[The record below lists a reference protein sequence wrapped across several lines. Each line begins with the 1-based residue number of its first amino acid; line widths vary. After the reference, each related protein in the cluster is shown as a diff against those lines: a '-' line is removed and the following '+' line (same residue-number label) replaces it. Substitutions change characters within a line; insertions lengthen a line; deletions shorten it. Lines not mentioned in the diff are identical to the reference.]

1 MHRVKLAFAALM
13 ALCCAGLAR
22 ADDPAEFYRGKT
34 ITFYIGYEPG
44 GAYDLYARIIG
55 KHLGKHVPGNP
66 LVVPSNMPGAST
78 MVLGNHLARIAPRD
92 GTAIGAVNSA
102 LIFDPLFNGA
112 ASRAQFKGPDM
123 STLGNAVSA
132 AAVLFAW
139 KSSGVKTL
147 QDLKT
152 KPLVI
157 GAMTKTGDTYV
168 LPAAI
173 KKIVGLDG
181 LRIVT
186 GYPGT
191 REVVLALERGEVQG
205 RVWDMEG
212 IRAVRPQWLTDG
224 SINLL
229 AQMAPERMPE
239 VPADVPLA
247 KDFVASEDDRRA
259 LDVIF
264 LPTLLARP
272 YIAPPGLP
280 QDRLAT
286 LRKAF
291 DATFADPD
299 FLADMQKAQAGVQP
313 MSGEEMERH
322 IKAAYALPEPVIRR
336 IREIVA
342 E

>member
-1 MHRVKLAFAALM
+1 MNRVKRALAALM
-13 ALCCAGLAR
+13 SLCCAGAAR
-22 ADDPAEFYRGKT
+22 ADDVADFYRGKT

-44 GAYDLYARIIG
+44 GAYDLYARMIG

-66 LVVPSNMPGAST
+66 SIVHSNMPGAST
-78 MVLGNHLARIAPRD
+78 MVLGNNLASLAPRD

-112 ASRAQFKGPDM
+112 NSRARFRGPEM
-123 STLGNAVSA
+123 SALGNAVSA
-132 AAVLFAW
+132 AAVLFSW
-139 KSSGVKTL
+139 KSSGVTKFE
-147 QDLKT
+147 DLRT

-168 LPAAI
+168 LPAAV
-173 KKIVGLDG
+173 KKIIGLDG

-191 REVVLALERGEVQG
+191 REVVMALERGEVQG

-212 IRAVRPQWLTDG
+212 IRSVRPQWLTDG

-239 VPADVPLA
+239 VPASVPLA
-247 KDFVASEDDRRA
+247 KDFIPDEADRRA

-264 LPTLLARP
+264 LPTMMARP

-280 QDRLAT
+280 PDRLAA

-291 DATFADPD
+291 MATFADPD

-313 MSGEEMERH
+313 MSGEDMEKR
-322 IKAAYALPEPVIRR
+322 IAAAYALPEATIRR